1 MAYHCNVRS
10 TFTKRIFLPL
20 TVLAL
25 VIGVL
30 LIVSFTLVDRLND
43 DWIPVTVFYI
53 CFLFIFCWL
62 VFGEMRVRMIA
73 VGTTEDH
80 LVVASFL
87 GLGKKRKWYFLEL
100 DGYETVLLPSRY
112 RTYEYLFILRSG
124 KRVVRLSAYY
134 HRNYEELKT
143 LIARKLKHLGSDGFR
158 ISKELNDMFG

>member
-1 MAYHCNVRS
+1 MAYHCTVRS
-10 TFTKRIFLPL
+10 TFTRWIFLPL
-20 TVLAL
+20 AMLAL

-30 LIVSFTLVDRLND
+30 LIVSFSLVDRLND

-53 CFLFIFCWL
+53 CFLFVFCWL

-73 VGTTEDH
+73 VEIANDH

-87 GLGKKRKWYFLEL
+87 GLGKKREWYFLEL

-112 RTYEYLFILRSG
+112 STYEYVFILRGG